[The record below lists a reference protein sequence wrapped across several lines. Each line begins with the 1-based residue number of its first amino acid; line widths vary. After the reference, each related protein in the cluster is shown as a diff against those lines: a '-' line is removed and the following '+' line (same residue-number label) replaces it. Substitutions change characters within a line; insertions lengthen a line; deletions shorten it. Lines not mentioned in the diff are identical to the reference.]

1 MYWVSMLQA
10 WDKEKLLVLDLN
22 SWPHSYLLGILTAGL
37 WRQYMMD
44 GQCWKSLTG
53 FGDAQMEKNELS
65 ILKYFPSLEVHL
77 SYTDSCFSPQN

>member
-1 MYWVSMLQA
+1 
-10 WDKEKLLVLDLN
+10 
-22 SWPHSYLLGILTAGL
+22 
-37 WRQYMMD
+37 MMD